1 MTDVQQATDPRVAD
15 LVQAGKVRVALY
27 LPQYTKDLVTGELGG
42 WCVDLISELGERL
55 GVAGVPVENPNPAEA
70 IACLKTGACDA
81 AILGI
86 LASRSGEVDFSS
98 PFVEAD
104 YTCLV
109 PAGSS
114 IRSVADA
121 DRPETRIA
129 AVRNHASTLAL
140 SGLLKHAS
148 LVYADTPNSTFEILR
163 GGNADLFASLRE
175 VLLGYSTQ
183 LPGSRVLKQRYGF
196 NSIGIAV
203 PKGQAGRLAYL
214 TEFVEQAKASGLVQR
229 ALDRAGWRG
238 IRVAPLGV
246 TSGHRAFK

>member
-1 MTDVQQATDPRVAD
+1 MTKTQPATDPRVAD

-27 LPQYTKDLVTGELGG
+27 LPQYTKNPATGELGG
-42 WCVDLISELGERL
+42 WCVELIHALGERL
-55 GVAGVPVENPNPAEA
+55 GVAGVPIENPNPAEA
-70 IACLKTGACDA
+70 MACLKAGTGDA

-86 LASRSGEVDFSS
+86 LASRSGEVDFSP

-114 IRSVADA
+114 IVSVADA
-121 DRPETRIA
+121 DRPGTRIA

-148 LVYADTPNSTFEILR
+148 LVYADTPGSTFEILQ
-163 GGNADLFASLRE
+163 GGNADLFASLRA
-175 VLLGYSTQ
+175 VLLGYSAQ
-183 LPGSRVLKQRYGF
+183 LPGSRLLEQRYGF
-196 NSIGIAV
+196 NSVGMAV
-203 PKGQAGRLAYL
+203 PKGLAGRLAYVN
-214 TEFVEQAKASGLVQR
+214 EFVEEARSSGLVQR

-238 IRVAPLGV
+238 VRVAPG
-246 TSGHRAFK
+246 KPN

>member
-1 MTDVQQATDPRVAD
+1 MTDAQQATDPRIAD

-27 LPQYTKDLVTGELGG
+27 LPQYTKHLVTGELGG
-42 WCVDLISELGERL
+42 WCVDLIRVLGERL
-55 GVAGVPVENPNPAEA
+55 GVAGVPVENPNPAKA
-70 IACLKTGACDA
+70 IACLKTGAGDA

-104 YTCLV
+104 YTSLV

-121 DRPETRIA
+121 DRPGTRIA

-148 LVYADTPNSTFEILR
+148 LVYADTPDSTFEILR

-183 LPGSRVLKQRYGF
+183 LPGSRVLEQRYGF
-196 NSIGIAV
+196 NSIGMAV

-238 IRVAPLGV
+238 VRVAPLGV
-246 TSGHRAFK
+246 TSGHRAF